1 MPVTFLVNRNVQGIP
16 QFASNVMASANST
29 IYDAVSDTTGNFYTC
44 GTYTSSAVAPISN
57 GVLGA
62 APSLTS
68 PAQTCGLSA
77 SSSLPAAFV
86 IKYNAAGVAQWAWSL
101 LNATASSSAYN
112 IITDP
117 TYSNIYVVVNYI
129 STSAVSIFNSNTNTT
144 SSQGS
149 NTNITI
155 PVSGA
160 TGTASSVAVIKI
172 NSSGVVQWVSQY
184 ESNSTDIGY
193 AMSIDPLGN
202 MYLCGT
208 LADATTAA
216 FNVYNGLVPQGTS
229 TSVTTSTVT
238 VTFPAITA
246 NSSTGHIIKYTPAGV
261 ASTGV
266 IMGQPAS
273 GGLATYFSLVVDP
286 TGTFVYVVGQYINN
300 AATVTLFNGSAAGGS
315 ASSATIP
322 LTTSSA
328 PTGIIIKYTT
338 ASLSFVSAALIG
350 NGLAT
355 NNVQIYGSA
364 IAPNGNLYVCGSYT
378 ASVNVPIYNAPAA
391 AGASQLQ
398 ASNTI
403 SLPLLNTGTLV
414 SGFVVKFNSAL
425 TAQTASAINPVGTT
439 TNSAM
444 SNVYSV
450 AVDTSDVNV
459 FAGLRYVSS
468 NITSGIN
475 VTSLITSTAAT
486 GTNSVVLPPATQS
499 GFGYIR
505 YFLGNSLHASTFQ
518 NTSNIFNGVTIG
530 GQASTAAPIT
540 IFEDPTMTSLYMA
553 SSFTNSSV
561 LAVPNAAV
569 TNGLLQPP
577 SLFNI
582 TGSGTSIQTPMVLKL
597 S

>member
-16 QFASNVMASANST
+16 QLASNVMASANST
-29 IYDAVSDTTGNFYTC
+29 IYDAIADGTGNFYTC
-44 GTYTSSAVAPISN
+44 GTYTSSTASAISN

-62 APSLTS
+62 APSLTN
-68 PAQTCGLSA
+68 PAQTCGLS
-77 SSSLPAAFV
+77 SSTSLPAAFV
-86 IKYNAAGVAQWAWSL
+86 IKYNSVGVAQWAWSL
-101 LNATASSSAYN
+101 LGATATSSAYN
-112 IITDP
+112 IITDSN
-117 TYSNIYVVVNYI
+117 YSNIYVAVNYT
-129 STSAVSIFNSNTNTT
+129 STSAVTIFSSNTSTT
-144 SSQGS
+144 SSQGTT
-149 NTNITI
+149 TNITI
-155 PVSGA
+155 PISGA
-160 TGTASSVAVIKI
+160 AGAASATAVIKI

-184 ESNSTDIGY
+184 ESNAADFGY
-193 AMSIDPLGN
+193 SMTIDPLGN

-208 LADATTAA
+208 ITDATTAA
-216 FNVYNGLVPQGTS
+216 FSVYNGLVPQGSS

-246 NSSTGHIIKYTPAGV
+246 SSSTGHIIKYTPAGV

-266 IMGQPAS
+266 ITGQPAS
-273 GGLATYFSLVVDP
+273 TGSATYFSIVADP
-286 TGTFVYVVGQYINN
+286 TGAFVYVVGQYING
-300 AATVTLFNGSAAGGS
+300 AATLTLFNGSAAGGS

-322 LTTSSA
+322 LTSST
-328 PTGIIIKYTT
+328 PIGFVIKYTT
-338 ASLSFVSAALIG
+338 ASLAFVSAVTIG
-350 NGLAT
+350 NGLNT

-403 SLPLLNTGTLV
+403 SLPLLNAGTLV
-414 SGFVVKFNSAL
+414 SGFVIKFNSSL
-425 TAQTASAINPVGTT
+425 TALNASVINPVGTT

-450 AVDTSDVNV
+450 SVDTSDVNL

-468 NITSGIN
+468 NITSGVN

-486 GTNSVVLPPATQS
+486 GTNAVVLPPATQS

-530 GQASTAAPIT
+530 GATSTYAPIT
-540 IFEDPTMTSLYMA
+540 VFEDPTMTSLYLA
-553 SSFTNSSV
+553 SSFTSSTP
-561 LAVPNAAV
+561 LLIPSAAV
-569 TNGLLQPP
+569 TNGLSQP
-577 SLFNI
+577 SALFNV
-582 TGSGTSIQTPMVLKL
+582 TSAGTAIQTPMVLKL